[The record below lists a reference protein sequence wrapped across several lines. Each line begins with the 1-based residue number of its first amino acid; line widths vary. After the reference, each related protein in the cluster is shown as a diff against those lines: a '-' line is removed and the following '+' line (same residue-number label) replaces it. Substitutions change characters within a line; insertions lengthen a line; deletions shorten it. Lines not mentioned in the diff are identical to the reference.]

1 MGEDLGYFG
10 RCDLFG
16 YHVLSSNWLTLSK
29 AVVRYLDHQLKD
41 KIQTYKE
48 LRETKSAF
56 IKDFSK
62 VVYEQF
68 DQNYTVWLKAVRCVA
83 EIDALASL
91 AKASAYLGGLLEKAA
106 WRWTWYTNNIFYRI
120 MSTGD
125 TWPGGEHG
133 AIWAIAPSM
142 RHYRVS

>member
-1 MGEDLGYFG
+1 MGENFGYIG
-10 RCDLFG
+10 KCVCDLSCF
-16 YHVLSSNWLTLSK
+16 YPPTHTLTLFK

-41 KIQTYKE
+41 KIQGYKE

-91 AKASAYLGGLLEKAA
+91 AKASAYLGGLL
-106 WRWTWYTNNIFYRI
+106 
-120 MSTGD
+120 
-125 TWPGGEHG
+125 
-133 AIWAIAPSM
+133 
-142 RHYRVS
+142 